1 MLLTTA
7 VNSTEIKAMKTFAR
21 MYLCQLKV
29 NTTYERCNEA
39 IEDHKNT
46 APCQCSCVHIVIC
59 KSASTICM
67 EFRNYTER

>member
-46 APCQCSCVHIVIC
+46 APYIVHVSMQLCSYRDLQAC
-59 KSASTICM
+59 KHYLHGIP
-67 EFRNYTER
+67 